1 MKHFNGK
8 NIWLATFLLL
18 IMTVVISPA
27 AAGDRDAAEPQRGTK
42 TAIFAGGCFWCMEAD
57 FEKVEGVVSVIS
69 GYDGGDTPNP
79 TYEEVSAGD
88 TGYAESVLVEYDPA
102 RISYDEL
109 LEIFWHSV
117 DPTTPNRQFCDVGH
131 QYRTAIF
138 VANDAQREAAER
150 SLHEIEKSKPFA
162 APIVTEITTTTTFY
176 PAEEYH
182 QDYAKKHPLRYH
194 YYRSRCG
201 RDRRLEDLWGKDN
214 E

>member
-79 TYEEVSAGD
+79 TYEEVSAGG

-109 LEIFWHSV
+109 LDIFWHSV

-138 VANDAQREAAER
+138 VADDAQRKAAER

-162 APIVTEITTTTTFY
+162 APIVTEITMTTTFY

-182 QDYAKKHPLRYH
+182 QDYAKKHSFRYH

-201 RDRRLEDLWGKDN
+201 RDRRLEELWGKDN

>member
-79 TYEEVSAGD
+79 TYEEVSAGG

-109 LEIFWHSV
+109 LDIFWHSV

-138 VANDAQREAAER
+138 VADDVQREAAER
-150 SLHEIEKSKPFA
+150 SLQEIEKSKPFA
-162 APIVTEITTTTTFY
+162 APIVTEITMTTTFY

-182 QDYAKKHPLRYH
+182 QDYAKKHSFRYH

-201 RDRRLEDLWGKDN
+201 RDRRLEELWGKDN

>member
-18 IMTVVISPA
+18 ITTVVISPA

-138 VANDAQREAAER
+138 VANEAQREAAER

-162 APIVTEITTTTTFY
+162 ALIVTEITTTTTFY

>member
-1 MKHFNGK
+1 MKHLNGK

-18 IMTVVISPA
+18 ITTVVISPA

-176 PAEEYH
+176 PAEAYH

>member
-18 IMTVVISPA
+18 ITTVVISPA

-176 PAEEYH
+176 PAEAYH